1 VPAGGGTIVFSLLD
15 WPGYSTSVG
24 TLAHSVD
31 GYLLT
36 VHVPASAQ
44 GRTVDVAFHPP
55 GWTAE
60 LGAWVLALVGGA
72 AWSVGSAVRRRVHTA
87 TT

>member
-1 VPAGGGTIVFSLLD
+1 M
-15 WPGYSTSVG
+15 
-24 TLAHSVD
+24 
-31 GYLLT
+31 T

-60 LGAWVLALVGGA
+60 IAAWVLALVAGA
-72 AWSVGSAVRRRVHTA
+72 GWSVVVAVRRRRTHPART
-87 TT
+87 